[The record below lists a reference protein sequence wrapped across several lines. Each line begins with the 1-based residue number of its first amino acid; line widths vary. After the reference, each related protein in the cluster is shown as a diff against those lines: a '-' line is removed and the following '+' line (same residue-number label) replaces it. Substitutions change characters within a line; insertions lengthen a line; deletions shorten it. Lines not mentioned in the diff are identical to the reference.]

1 MAGVAAVAGAVRATF
16 AGPGVTGAVG
26 AVEPV
31 GAELAGTVAVAIEAV
46 DPVEA
51 GVASVLVPA
60 GEVDEL
66 DGSPAMK
73 DEGLGA

>member
-1 MAGVAAVAGAVRATF
+1 MAGAVRAAF
-16 AGPGVTGAVG
+16 AGPVVTGAVG

-31 GAELAGTVAVAIEAV
+31 GAEAAGAVAVAVEAV

-60 GEVDEL
+60 GEVGEL

-73 DEGLGA
+73 DEGWGA